1 MFSLIWLVLEL
12 VTAWKVFEKYG
23 EPGWK
28 GLVPFYSD
36 IVEFDKVWTKG
47 MGILYIVA
55 AILSVVDI
63 NKAGGVLGTIAI
75 IGSIAVFVIN
85 IMFANKK
92 AKAFGGAMGLTLV
105 LIFLPFIGNLYI
117 GFSKDVEYKGNLS

>member
-1 MFSLIWLVLEL
+1 MLSFIWLVLEL

-36 IVEFDKVWTKG
+36 IVEYDKVWEKK
-47 MGILYIVA
+47 MGYFFIA
-55 AILSVVDI
+55 ASILSMVDI
-63 NKAGGVLGTIAI
+63 SKAGGLMTTLAL
-75 IGSIAVFVIN
+75 IGSIALFVIN

-92 AKAFGGAMGLTLV
+92 AKAFKGGLGLTLL
-105 LIFLPFIGNLYI
+105 LIFLPFLGNLYI
-117 GFSKDVEYKGNLS
+117 GFNKDVKYVGKAD